1 MPSPAVDLLLNERQ
15 VVTREV
21 RGGYYNP
28 SAYLLSKLTLDASE
42 CVGVPLSASSLW
54 PMCHTLALLRQQIT
68 RLPTLRLLL
77 LPGTCCE
84 KGRHLLAR
92 LPPTPA
98 HICAP
103 VACRSPAA
111 LHPRH
116 PLLPALL
123 LPGRLQDRCAACCLQ
138 RCGSL
143 VLRQLWLAQQVHDNP
158 LLLPLLALPAALS
171 LCATAGAAYAAA
183 YCFILITFS
192 CTVGAMSMSVT
203 GGWVAVRLDG

>member
-54 PMCHTLALLRQQIT
+54 PICHTLALLRQQIT

-103 VACRSPAA
+103 
-111 LHPRH
+111 
-116 PLLPALL
+116 
-123 LPGRLQDRCAACCLQ
+123 CCLPQ
-138 RCGSL
+138 SCCASSPPSSTSCPSTTWQASGQVRCMLPSAL
-143 VLRQLWLAQQVHDNP
+143 WFTVLRQFWLAQQVHDNP

-171 LCATAGAAYAAA
+171 LCAAAGAAYAAA

-203 GGWVAVRLDG
+203 GGWAAVRLDG

>member
-1 MPSPAVDLLLNERQ
+1 MTQSSVLPAKLTFIISLQIHSLAPVTPPVPSPAVDLLLNERQ

-54 PMCHTLALLRQQIT
+54 PICHTLALLRQQIT

-111 LHPRH
+111 RHPRH

-123 LPGRLQDRCAACCLQ
+123 LPGRLQDRCAA
-138 RCGSL
+138 R
-143 VLRQLWLAQQVHDNP
+143 
-158 LLLPLLALPAALS
+158 
-171 LCATAGAAYAAA
+171 
-183 YCFILITFS
+183 
-192 CTVGAMSMSVT
+192 
-203 GGWVAVRLDG
+203 